1 MEDKVV
7 DGYEMFHD
15 HMNRDANILYGIVTE
30 IFDDLNPKDP
40 WIRVA
45 FTHPAHTYQ
54 WCKESGLVVV
64 QEGGH
69 KDPPRDGVRTGSL

>member
-30 IFDDLNPKDP
+30 IFRDDILDSRRYRN
-40 WIRVA
+40 
-45 FTHPAHTYQ
+45 
-54 WCKESGLVVV
+54 LVDAR
-64 QEGGH
+64 H
-69 KDPPRDGVRTGSL
+69 R